1 MTQTL
6 PPFSCTMSPN
16 MPELLW
22 QLEGTVALTTYQ
34 AGKIVFISA
43 LNEKEIIQLPRQYD
57 KAMGLAIQG
66 DKMAIATKNEVQ
78 VLANAKSLAM
88 HYGAQTGT
96 YDGLYLPRATYY
108 SGEVDLHDMSWGND
122 GLWAVN
128 TRFSCL
134 SIINDDYSF
143 YNKWT
148 PSFITD
154 QTPDDRCHLNGMAM
168 QNGRPKYV
176 TALGATNA
184 PKAWR
189 ENIQQGGIIID
200 VDSKE
205 IVLKGLPMPHSPRIY
220 NDKLYALCS
229 ATGEVIC
236 ADPSTG
242 KYEVV
247 SKLKGF
253 LRGMCRKNDILF
265 VGLSKLRQNTST
277 FRDLPIARES
287 MFCGIV
293 AIHLP
298 TGNQIGFIK
307 YENSIEEIYDVQ
319 FLDGLRRPAI
329 LNTLKEE
336 HRRGLVTDT
345 DSFWSTSE
353 QPNTHAQR

>member
-22 QLEGTVALTTYQ
+22 ELGGTLALTTYQ

-43 LNEKEIIQLPRQYD
+43 VNKEEIVQLPRQYD

-78 VLANAKSLAM
+78 VLANSRALALN
-88 HYGAQTGT
+88 YGVQKGM

-108 SGEVDLHDMSWGND
+108 SGEVDLHDMAWGTA

-134 SIINDDYSF
+134 SIINDDLSF

-168 QNGRPKYV
+168 EGGKPKYV
-176 TALGATNA
+176 TALGATDTA
-184 PKAWR
+184 KAWR
-189 ENIQQGGIIID
+189 ENIQSGGIIMD

-205 IVLKGLPMPHSPRIY
+205 IVLKGLPMPHSPRLF
-220 NDKLYALCS
+220 NQKLYALCS

-236 ADPSTG
+236 ADPKTG
-242 KYEVV
+242 KYEVIT
-247 SKLKGF
+247 KLQGF
-253 LRGMCRKNDILF
+253 LRGMCKKGDILF
-265 VGLSKLRQNTST
+265 VGLSRLRQNAST
-277 FRDLPIARES
+277 FRDLPIARQS
-287 MFCGIV
+287 IFCGIV

-298 TGNQIGFIK
+298 SGNQVGFIK
-307 YENSIEEIYDVQ
+307 YENSVEEIYDVQ
-319 FLDGLRRPAI
+319 FLDGMRRPAI
-329 LNTLKEE
+329 LNTVRDE
-336 HRRGLVTDT
+336 HRRALVTNY
-345 DSFWSTSE
+345 DSYWSSAE
-353 QPNTHAQR
+353 AE